1 MNLKTEKTDT
11 ANAKVEATISKGEIE
26 EKETALA
33 REAAKDMQIA
43 GFRKGKVPAHVVKAR
58 YGEKL
63 REDAKNEALRNVYEK
78 GLEELKIAQTEI
90 IGEPSVTKFEELE
103 NGDIAVEIAIATK
116 PEMKIEG
123 YKELIPDFE
132 VPEVTDEEV
141 EERLNEMLKSAA
153 PIEKIKEDR
162 PLKEGDFALI
172 DFEGFIDGEPFEGG
186 SAKAYTL
193 EIGSGNFI
201 PGFED
206 QMIGMKEGESREI
219 VVKFPEDY
227 HAKEFAGKEATF
239 KVDLLEIQEK
249 AIPADID
256 EETLKKFLPNEE
268 APTKELLKER
278 VKEQIEAEKLSKVY
292 QEEVKPKFVEAVVE
306 KYQIDLPE
314 SIVEQEIDM
323 AFRNALPA
331 MEEDEI
337 KKYTTDVEAAKE
349 KREEY
354 RQDAIDSVK
363 LTFIVDELAKKE
375 EVSVDDQEVMQTL
388 YFEALQSG
396 QDPQQLIKQYEDQGL
411 LPAVKMAI
419 VEDRLFTKLFNEKK
433 EQK

>member
-1 MNLKTEKTDT
+1 MDLKTEKIDS
-11 ANAKVEATISKGEIE
+11 ANASVKATISKEDIE
-26 EKETALA
+26 QKETVLA

-58 YGEKL
+58 YGDKL
-63 REDAKNEALRNVYEK
+63 KQDAQNEALREVYEK
-78 GLEELKIAQTEI
+78 SLEELEIDPTLI
-90 IGEPSVTKFEELE
+90 IGEPSVKKFEETE
-103 NGDIAVEIAIATK
+103 NGDVEVEILIATK

-141 EERLNEMLKSAA
+141 QERINEMLKSSA
-153 PIEKIKEDR
+153 PIEKVKEDR
-162 PLKEGDFALI
+162 PLQEGDYALI
-172 DFEGFIDGEPFEGG
+172 DFEGFIDGEPFQGG
-186 SAKAYTL
+186 SAQGYTL
-193 EIGSGNFI
+193 QIGSGSFI

-206 QMIGMKEGESREI
+206 QMIGMKVDETKEI
-219 VVKFPEDY
+219 KVNFPEDY

-239 KVDLLEIQEK
+239 KVTLHEIQEK
-249 AIPADID
+249 VLPADID
-256 EETLKKFLPNEE
+256 AETLKKFLPNEE
-268 APTKELLKER
+268 APSKELLEKK

-292 QEEVKPKFVEAVVE
+292 QEEVKPKFVEALVE
-306 KYQIDLPE
+306 KVEIDLPQN
-314 SIVEQEIDM
+314 IVEQEIDM
-323 AFRNALPA
+323 AFRNALPS
-331 MEEDEI
+331 MSEEEI
-337 KKYTTDVEAAKE
+337 KTYTTDAEAAKE

-354 RQDAIDSVK
+354 RNDANDSVK

-375 EVSVDDQEVMQTL
+375 EIEVDDQEVMQTL

-396 QDPQQLIKQYEDQGL
+396 QDPQQLIKQYEEQGL

-419 VEDRLFTKLFNEKK
+419 VEDKLFTKLFNEKK

>member
-1 MNLKTEKTDT
+1 MDLKTEKIDS
-11 ANAKVEATISKGEIE
+11 ANASVEATISKEDIDQ
-26 EKETALA
+26 KETALA

-58 YGEKL
+58 YGDKL
-63 REDAKNEALRNVYEK
+63 KQDAQNEALREIYEK
-78 GLEELKIAQTEI
+78 SLEELGIDPTAI
-90 IGEPSVTKFEELE
+90 IGEPSVKKFEETE
-103 NGDIAVEIAIATK
+103 NGDVEVEILIATK

-141 EERLNEMLKSAA
+141 QERIDEMLKSSA
-153 PIEKIKEDR
+153 PIEQVKEDR
-162 PLKEGDFALI
+162 PLQEGDYALI
-172 DFEGFIDGEPFEGG
+172 DFEGFIDGEPFQGG
-186 SAKAYTL
+186 SAQGYTL
-193 EIGSGNFI
+193 QIGSGSFI

-206 QMIGMKEGESREI
+206 QMIGMKVDETKEI
-219 VVKFPEDY
+219 KVNFPEDY

-239 KVDLLEIQEK
+239 KVTLHEIQEK
-249 AIPADID
+249 VVPADID

-268 APTKELLKER
+268 APSKELLEKK

-292 QEEVKPKFVEAVVE
+292 QEEVKPKFVEALVE
-306 KYQIDLPE
+306 KVEIDLPQN
-314 SIVEQEIDM
+314 IVEQEIDM
-323 AFRNALPA
+323 AFRNALPS
-331 MEEDEI
+331 MSEEEI
-337 KKYTTDVEAAKE
+337 KTYTTDADAAKE

-354 RQDAIDSVK
+354 RNDANDSVK
-363 LTFIVDELAKKE
+363 LTFIVDELAKME
-375 EVSVDDQEVMQTL
+375 EIAVDDQEVMQTL

-396 QDPQQLIKQYEDQGL
+396 QDPQQLIKQYEEQGL

-419 VEDRLFTKLFNEKK
+419 VEDKLFTKLFNEKK

>member
-1 MNLKTEKTDT
+1 MDIKTAKTDS
-11 ANAKVEATISKGEIE
+11 ANASVEATISKEDIDK
-26 EKETALA
+26 KETALA
-33 REAAKDMQIA
+33 QAAAKDMQIA

-58 YGEKL
+58 YGDKL
-63 REDAKNEALRNVYEK
+63 KEDAKNEALREVYEK
-78 GLEELKIAQTEI
+78 GIEELAIEQTEI
-90 IGEPSVTKFEELE
+90 IGEPSVKKFDETES
-103 NGDIAVEIAIATK
+103 GDIEVEIAIATK
-116 PEMKIEG
+116 PEMNIEG

-141 EERLNEMLKSAA
+141 QNRIDEMLRSTA
-153 PIEKIKEDR
+153 PIQKIKEDR

-172 DFEGFIDGEPFEGG
+172 DFEGFIDGEPFQGG
-186 SAKAYTL
+186 SAEGYTL

-201 PGFED
+201 PGFEE
-206 QMIGMKEGESREI
+206 QMIGMKEGETREI
-219 VVKFPEDY
+219 TVKFPEDY

-239 KVDLLEIQEK
+239 KVTLHEIQEK

-268 APTKELLKER
+268 APTIELLREK

-292 QEEVKPKFVEAVVE
+292 NEEVKPKFVEALVE
-306 KYQIDLPE
+306 KFEIDLPE
-314 SIVEQEIDM
+314 NIVEQEIDM
-323 AFRNALPA
+323 AFRNALPS
-331 MEEDEI
+331 MDEEEI

-354 RQDAIDSVK
+354 RKDAIDSVK
-363 LTFIVDELAKKE
+363 LTFIVDELAKQE
-375 EVSVDDQEVMQTL
+375 EVAVDDQEVMQTL

-396 QDPQQLIKQYEDQGL
+396 QDPQQLIKQYEEQGL

-419 VEDRLFTKLFNEKK
+419 VEDKLFTKLFNEKK

>member
-1 MNLKTEKTDT
+1 MNVKAEKINT
-11 ANAKVEATISKGEIE
+11 ANAKVEATIA
-26 EKETALA
+26 KEDIAQKEDKLA

-43 GFRKGKVPAHVVKAR
+43 GFRKGKVPAHIVKAR
-58 YGEKL
+58 YGDKL
-63 REDAKNEALRNVYEK
+63 KDDAKNEALREVYEK
-78 GLEELKIAQTEI
+78 GLETLEIDQTTI
-90 IGEPSVTKFEELE
+90 IGEPSVKKFDEKE
-103 NGDIAVEIAIATK
+103 NGDVEVEIAIATK
-116 PEMKIEG
+116 PEITIEA
-123 YKELIPDFE
+123 YRELVPDFE
-132 VPEVTDEEV
+132 VPEVTEEEV
-141 EERLNEMLKSAA
+141 QARIDEMLESAA

-162 PLKEGDFALI
+162 PLKEGDYALI
-172 DFEGFIDGEPFEGG
+172 DFEGFIDGEPFQGG

-193 EIGSGNFI
+193 QIGSGNFI
-201 PGFED
+201 PGFEE

-219 VVKFPEDY
+219 KVTFPEDY

-268 APTKELLKER
+268 APTKELLREK
-278 VKEQIEAEKLSKVY
+278 VKEQIEAEKLSKIY
-292 QEEVKPKFVEAVVE
+292 QEEVKPKFVEALVE
-306 KYQIDLPE
+306 KYEIDLPE

-323 AFRNALPA
+323 AFRNALPS
-331 MEEDEI
+331 MSEEEI
-337 KKYTTDVEAAKE
+337 KKFTTDVEAAKE

-363 LTFIVDELAKKE
+363 LTFLVDELAKKE
-375 EVSVDDQEVMQTL
+375 EIAVDDQEVMQTL

-396 QDPQQLIKQYEDQGL
+396 QDPQALIKQYEEQGL

>member
-1 MNLKTEKTDT
+1 MNLKTEKKDT

-78 GLEELKIAQTEI
+78 GLEELKIEQTEI

-103 NGDIAVEIAIATK
+103 NGDVTVEIAIATK
-116 PEMKIEG
+116 PEMEIEG

-141 EERLNEMLKSAA
+141 DERLNEMLKSAA

-331 MEEDEI
+331 MDEDEI

-363 LTFIVDELAKKE
+363 LTFIVDELAKRE

>member
-1 MNLKTEKTDT
+1 MNVKAEKINT
-11 ANAKVEATISKGEIE
+11 ANAKVEATIA
-26 EKETALA
+26 KEDIAQKEDKLA

-43 GFRKGKVPAHVVKAR
+43 GFRKGKVPAHIVKAR
-58 YGEKL
+58 YGDKL
-63 REDAKNEALRNVYEK
+63 KDDAKNEALREVYEK
-78 GLEELKIAQTEI
+78 GLETLEIDQTTI
-90 IGEPSVTKFEELE
+90 IGEPSVKKFDEKE
-103 NGDIAVEIAIATK
+103 NGDVEVEIAIATK
-116 PEMKIEG
+116 PEITIEA
-123 YKELIPDFE
+123 YRELVPDFE
-132 VPEVTDEEV
+132 VPEVTEEEV
-141 EERLNEMLKSAA
+141 QARIDEMLESAA

-162 PLKEGDFALI
+162 PLKEGDYALI
-172 DFEGFIDGEPFEGG
+172 DFEGFIDGEPFQGG

-193 EIGSGNFI
+193 QIGSGNFI
-201 PGFED
+201 PGFEE

-219 VVKFPEDY
+219 KVTFPEDY

-268 APTKELLKER
+268 APTKELLREK
-278 VKEQIEAEKLSKVY
+278 VKEQIEAEKLSKIY
-292 QEEVKPKFVEAVVE
+292 QEEVKPKFVEALVE
-306 KYQIDLPE
+306 KYEIDLPE

-323 AFRNALPA
+323 AFRNALPS
-331 MEEDEI
+331 MSEEEI

-363 LTFIVDELAKKE
+363 LTFLVDELAKKE
-375 EVSVDDQEVMQTL
+375 EIAVDDQEVMQTL

-396 QDPQQLIKQYEDQGL
+396 QDPQALIKQYEEQGL

>member
-1 MNLKTEKTDT
+1 MDLKTEKIDS
-11 ANAKVEATISKGEIE
+11 ANASVEATISKEDIDQ
-26 EKETALA
+26 KETALA

-58 YGEKL
+58 YGDKL
-63 REDAKNEALRNVYEK
+63 KQDAQNEALREIYEK
-78 GLEELKIAQTEI
+78 SLEELGIDPTAI
-90 IGEPSVTKFEELE
+90 IGEPSVKKFEETE
-103 NGDIAVEIAIATK
+103 NGDVEVEILIATK

-141 EERLNEMLKSAA
+141 QERINEMLKSSA
-153 PIEKIKEDR
+153 PIEKVKEDR
-162 PLKEGDFALI
+162 PLQEGDYALI
-172 DFEGFIDGEPFEGG
+172 DFEGFIDGEPFQGG
-186 SAKAYTL
+186 SAQGYTL
-193 EIGSGNFI
+193 QIGSGSFI

-206 QMIGMKEGESREI
+206 QMIGMKVDETKEI
-219 VVKFPEDY
+219 KVNFPEDY

-239 KVDLLEIQEK
+239 KVTLHEIQEK
-249 AIPADID
+249 VIPADID

-268 APTKELLKER
+268 APSKELLEKK

-292 QEEVKPKFVEAVVE
+292 QEEVKPKFVEALVE
-306 KYQIDLPE
+306 KVEIDLPQN
-314 SIVEQEIDM
+314 IVEQEIDM
-323 AFRNALPA
+323 AFRNALPS
-331 MEEDEI
+331 MSEEEI
-337 KKYTTDVEAAKE
+337 KTYTTDAEAAKE

-354 RQDAIDSVK
+354 RNDANDSVK
-363 LTFIVDELAKKE
+363 LTFIVDELAKE
-375 EVSVDDQEVMQTL
+375 EEIAVDDQEVMQTL

-396 QDPQQLIKQYEDQGL
+396 QDPQQLIKQYEEQGL

-419 VEDRLFTKLFNEKK
+419 VEDKLFTKLFNEKK

>member
-1 MNLKTEKTDT
+1 MDIKTAKTDS
-11 ANAKVEATISKGEIE
+11 ANASVEATISKEDIDK
-26 EKETALA
+26 KETALA
-33 REAAKDMQIA
+33 QAAAKDMQIA

-58 YGEKL
+58 YGDKL
-63 REDAKNEALRNVYEK
+63 KEDAKNEALREVYEK
-78 GLEELKIAQTEI
+78 GIEELAIEQTEI
-90 IGEPSVTKFEELE
+90 IGEPSVKKFDEIES
-103 NGDIAVEIAIATK
+103 GDIEVEIAIATK
-116 PEMKIEG
+116 PEMNIEG

-141 EERLNEMLKSAA
+141 QNRIDEMLRSTA
-153 PIEKIKEDR
+153 PIQKIKEDR

-172 DFEGFIDGEPFEGG
+172 DFEGFIDGEPFQGG
-186 SAKAYTL
+186 SAEGYTL

-201 PGFED
+201 PGFEE
-206 QMIGMKEGESREI
+206 QMIGMKEGETREI
-219 VVKFPEDY
+219 TVKFPEDY

-239 KVDLLEIQEK
+239 KVTLHEIQEK

-268 APTKELLKER
+268 APTVELLREK

-292 QEEVKPKFVEAVVE
+292 NEEVKPKFVEALVE
-306 KYQIDLPE
+306 KFEIDLPE
-314 SIVEQEIDM
+314 NIVEQEIDM
-323 AFRNALPA
+323 AFRNALPS
-331 MEEDEI
+331 MDEEEI

-354 RQDAIDSVK
+354 RKDAIDSVK
-363 LTFIVDELAKKE
+363 LTFIVDELAKQE
-375 EVSVDDQEVMQTL
+375 EVAVDDQEVMQTL

-396 QDPQQLIKQYEDQGL
+396 QDPQQLIKQYEEQGL

-419 VEDRLFTKLFNEKK
+419 VEDKLFTKLFNEKK

>member
-1 MNLKTEKTDT
+1 MDLKTKKIDS
-11 ANAKVEATISKGEIE
+11 ANASVTATISKDTIDQ
-26 EKETALA
+26 KETALA

-58 YGEKL
+58 YGDKL
-63 REDAKNEALRNVYEK
+63 KQDAQNEALREVYEK
-78 GLEELKIAQTEI
+78 SLEDLNIDPANI
-90 IGEPSVTKFEELE
+90 IGEPGVKKFEENE
-103 NGDIAVEIAIATK
+103 NGDVEVEIAIATK
-116 PEMKIEG
+116 PEMTIED

-132 VPEVTDEEV
+132 TPEISDEEV
-141 EERLNEMLKSAA
+141 EERINEMLKSSA
-153 PIEKIKEDR
+153 PIQKLKEDR
-162 PLKEGDFALI
+162 PLKEGDYALI

-193 EIGSGNFI
+193 QIGSGSFI

-206 QMIGMKEGESREI
+206 QMIGMKIDETRDI
-219 VVKFPEDY
+219 TVNFPEDY

-239 KVDLLEIQEK
+239 KVTLLEIQEK
-249 AIPADID
+249 VIPDDID

-268 APTKELLKER
+268 APTKELLKEK
-278 VKEQIEAEKLSKVY
+278 VKEQIETEKLSKLY
-292 QEEVKPKFVEAVVE
+292 QEEVKPKFVEALVE
-306 KYQIDLPE
+306 KYEIDLPE
-314 SIVEQEIDM
+314 NIVEQEIDM
-323 AFRNALPA
+323 AFRNALPS
-331 MEEDEI
+331 MDEEEI
-337 KKYTTDVEAAKE
+337 KKYTTDADAAKE

-354 RQDAIDSVK
+354 RKDAIDSVK

-375 EVSVDDQEVMQTL
+375 EISVDDQEVMQTL

-396 QDPQQLIKQYEDQGL
+396 QDPQALIKQYEEQGL

-419 VEDRLFTKLFNEKK
+419 VEDKLFTKLFNEKK

>member
-1 MNLKTEKTDT
+1 MNLKTEKKDT

-58 YGEKL
+58 YGKKL

-78 GLEELKIAQTEI
+78 GLEELKIEQTEI

-103 NGDIAVEIAIATK
+103 NGDVTVEIAIATK
-116 PEMKIEG
+116 PEMEIEG

-141 EERLNEMLKSAA
+141 DERLNEMLKSAA

-331 MEEDEI
+331 MDEDEI

-363 LTFIVDELAKKE
+363 LTFIVDELAKRE

>member
-1 MNLKTEKTDT
+1 MDIKTAKTDS
-11 ANAKVEATISKGEIE
+11 ANASVEATISKEDIDK
-26 EKETALA
+26 KETALA
-33 REAAKDMQIA
+33 QAAAKDMQIA

-58 YGEKL
+58 YGDKL
-63 REDAKNEALRNVYEK
+63 KEDAKNEALREVYEK
-78 GLEELKIAQTEI
+78 GIEELAIEQTEI
-90 IGEPSVTKFEELE
+90 IGEPSVKKFDETES
-103 NGDIAVEIAIATK
+103 GDIEVEIAIATK
-116 PEMKIEG
+116 PEMNIEG

-141 EERLNEMLKSAA
+141 QNRIDEMLKSTA
-153 PIEKIKEDR
+153 PIQKIKEDR

-172 DFEGFIDGEPFEGG
+172 DFEGFIDGEPFQGG
-186 SAKAYTL
+186 SAEGYTL

-201 PGFED
+201 PGFEE
-206 QMIGMKEGESREI
+206 QMIGMKEGETREI
-219 VVKFPEDY
+219 TVKFPEDY

-239 KVDLLEIQEK
+239 KVTLHEIQEK

-268 APTKELLKER
+268 APTVELLREK

-292 QEEVKPKFVEAVVE
+292 NEEVKPKFVEALVE
-306 KYQIDLPE
+306 KFEIDLPE
-314 SIVEQEIDM
+314 NIVEQEIDM
-323 AFRNALPA
+323 AFRNALPS
-331 MEEDEI
+331 MDEEEI

-354 RQDAIDSVK
+354 RKDAIDSVK
-363 LTFIVDELAKKE
+363 LTFIVDELAKQE
-375 EVSVDDQEVMQTL
+375 EVAVDDQEVMQTL

-396 QDPQQLIKQYEDQGL
+396 QDPQQLIKQYEEQGL

-419 VEDRLFTKLFNEKK
+419 VEDKLFTKLFNEKK

>member
-1 MNLKTEKTDT
+1 MDLKTEKIDS
-11 ANAKVEATISKGEIE
+11 ANASVEATISKEDIDQ
-26 EKETALA
+26 KETALA

-58 YGEKL
+58 YGDKL
-63 REDAKNEALRNVYEK
+63 KQDAQNEALREIYEK
-78 GLEELKIAQTEI
+78 SLEELGIDPTAI
-90 IGEPSVTKFEELE
+90 IGEPSVKKFEETE
-103 NGDIAVEIAIATK
+103 NGDVEVEILIATK

-141 EERLNEMLKSAA
+141 QERINEMLKSSA
-153 PIEKIKEDR
+153 PIEKVKEDR
-162 PLKEGDFALI
+162 PLQEGDYALI
-172 DFEGFIDGEPFEGG
+172 DFEGFIDGEPFQGG
-186 SAKAYTL
+186 SAQGYTL
-193 EIGSGNFI
+193 QIGSGSFI

-206 QMIGMKEGESREI
+206 QMIGMKVDETKEI
-219 VVKFPEDY
+219 KVNFPEDY

-239 KVDLLEIQEK
+239 KVTLHEIQEK
-249 AIPADID
+249 VIPADID

-268 APTKELLKER
+268 APSKELLEKK

-292 QEEVKPKFVEAVVE
+292 QEEVKPKFVEALVE
-306 KYQIDLPE
+306 KVEIDLPQN
-314 SIVEQEIDM
+314 IVEQEIDM
-323 AFRNALPA
+323 AFRNALPS
-331 MEEDEI
+331 MSEEEI
-337 KKYTTDVEAAKE
+337 KTYTTDADAAKE

-354 RQDAIDSVK
+354 RNDANDSVK
-363 LTFIVDELAKKE
+363 LTFIVDELAKE
-375 EVSVDDQEVMQTL
+375 EKIAVDDQEVMQTL

-396 QDPQQLIKQYEDQGL
+396 QDPQQLIKQYEEQGL

-419 VEDRLFTKLFNEKK
+419 VEDKLFTKLFNEKK